1 MYVEVQEQEGI
12 GTNAGKYVI
21 ISFRRVGRSVRSD
34 KIIEESKKMKTII
47 KNAHVISPG
56 VDLEGATIVIENK
69 KIKSVGKKPVSE
81 KGADTV
87 VDAKGNYVMSGFIDV
102 HTHGALTYDFC
113 DPDPKAIF
121 EFAKAKLE
129 EGVTSVLPTTLTVS
143 HDELVTAA
151 KNLKAYADAGM
162 PYAKTPGIHLEGPF
176 INVKC
181 CGAQNPEYVRKP
193 DIKEVKAISKIFP
206 VKLISYAVETEGGAK
221 FAADCFKMGVVPSC
235 GHTGAKLKDL
245 MPAYAKGLRHMTHFC
260 NQMTPLHHREIG
272 MVGAGF
278 LIEDLNTEVICD
290 RIHLCDDML
299 RLIFKRRNLA
309 HVQMITD
316 SLRCSHC
323 KDGYAFTM
331 GGLEVKLEN
340 GEARLVKG
348 GNLAGSTLWMG
359 NALKNVHDV
368 TGIPLKDLVRTTSWN
383 QAIELGWGDELGK
396 VEKGYTAD
404 LVVINKKTWK
414 PATVLIDGEPK
425 I

>member
-1 MYVEVQEQEGI
+1 MQ
-12 GTNAGKYVI
+12 
-21 ISFRRVGRSVRSD
+21 
-34 KIIEESKKMKTII
+34 KTII

-56 VDLEGATIVIENK
+56 VDVENATVVVEGGRIARVTTAKV
-69 KIKSVGKKPVSE
+69 PE
-81 KGADTV
+81 KGAKAV
-87 VDAKGNYVMSGFIDV
+87 FDAKGHYLMPGFIDV

-113 DPDPKAIF
+113 DADPKAIF
-121 EFAKAKLE
+121 EIARGKLE
-129 EGVTSVLPTTLTVS
+129 EGVTSFLPTTLTVS
-143 HDELVTAA
+143 HDELAAAA

-181 CGAQNPEYVRKP
+181 CGAQNPKFVRKP
-193 DIKEVKAISKIFP
+193 SVKELKDIARVYP
-206 VKLISYAVETEGGAK
+206 VKQISYAVETDGGAK
-221 FAADCFKMGVVPSC
+221 FAKECIRLGVVPSC

-245 MPAYAKGLRHMTHFC
+245 MPAYRNGLRHMTHFC

-299 RLIFKRRNLA
+299 RLIFTRRSLA

-323 KDGYAFTM
+323 KDGYEFLM
-331 GGLEVKLEN
+331 GGIKVKLQN
-340 GEARLVKG
+340 GEARLEA

-359 NALKNVHDV
+359 NGLKNVHDV
-368 TGIPLKDLVRTTSWN
+368 TGIPLKDLVRCTSWN
-383 QAIELGWGDELGK
+383 QAIELGWGKTLGK
-396 VEKGYTAD
+396 VERGYTAD
-404 LVVINKKTWK
+404 LVVINPRTWK
-414 PATVLIDGEPK
+414 PSAVFVDGEQR

>member
-1 MYVEVQEQEGI
+1 ME
-12 GTNAGKYVI
+12 
-21 ISFRRVGRSVRSD
+21 
-34 KIIEESKKMKTII
+34 KTII
-47 KNAHVISPG
+47 KNAHVISPD
-56 VDLEGATIVIENK
+56 VDLENATIVIDGK
-69 KIKSVGKKPVSE
+69 TIKQVSKKPVSE
-81 KGADTV
+81 KGASTV
-87 VDAKGNYVMSGFIDV
+87 VDVKGQYVMPGFIDV
-102 HTHGALTYDFC
+102 HTHGANTYDFC
-113 DPDPKAIF
+113 DADPQAIF
-121 EFAKAKLE
+121 EIAKGKLA
-129 EGVTSVLPTTLTVS
+129 EGVTSFLPTTLTVS
-143 HDELVTAA
+143 HAELETAA

-193 DIKEVKAISKIFP
+193 AIAEVKAIARIFP
-206 VKLISYAVETEGGAK
+206 VRQISYAVETEGGAK
-221 FAADCFKMGVVPSC
+221 FAKECFKIGVVPSC
-235 GHTGAKLKDL
+235 GHTGAKLADL
-245 MPAYAKGLRHMTHFC
+245 MPAYRNGLRHMTHFC

-290 RIHLCDDML
+290 KIHLCPDML
-299 RLIFKRRNLA
+299 RLIFTRRNLA

-331 GGLEVKLEN
+331 GGLEVKLEH

-359 NALKNVHDV
+359 MGLKNVHDV
-368 TGIPLKDLVRTTSWN
+368 TGLPLKDLVRTTSWN
-383 QAIELGWGDELGK
+383 QAIEQGWGDTLGK

-404 LVVINKKTWK
+404 LVVINPRSWK
-414 PATVLIDGEPK
+414 PSAVFVDGAQR

>member
-1 MYVEVQEQEGI
+1 M
-12 GTNAGKYVI
+12 
-21 ISFRRVGRSVRSD
+21 S
-34 KIIEESKKMKTII
+34 KTII
-47 KNAHVISPG
+47 KNAHVISPAL
-56 VDLEGATIVIENK
+56 DIEGASIVIEK
-69 KIKSVGKKPVSE
+69 GRITRVAKGDVSA
-81 KGADTV
+81 KGADTI
-87 VDAKGNYVMSGFIDV
+87 VDVNGQYVMPGFIDV

-113 DPDPKAIF
+113 DADSKAIF
-121 EFAKAKLE
+121 EFAKGKLA
-129 EGVTSVLPTTLTVS
+129 EGVTSFLPTTLTVS
-143 HDELVTAA
+143 HGELVVAA
-151 KNLKAYADAGM
+151 KNLKAYAEAGM

-181 CGAQNPEYVRKP
+181 CGAQNPDYVRKP
-193 DIKEVKAISKIFP
+193 SIAEVKEIAKIYP

-221 FAADCFKMGVVPSC
+221 FAAQCFKAGVVPSC
-235 GHTGAKLKDL
+235 GHTAAKFKDL
-245 MPAYAKGLRHMTHFC
+245 MAAYKNGLRHMTHFC

-278 LIEDLNTEVICD
+278 LVEDLNTEVICD
-290 RIHLCDDML
+290 KIHLCPDML
-299 RLIFKRRNLA
+299 KLVFTRRNLA

-359 NALKNVHDV
+359 MGLKNVHDV

-383 QAIELGWGDELGK
+383 QAIELGMGKKLGK
-396 VEKGYTAD
+396 IEKGFVAD
-404 LVVINKKTWK
+404 LVVVNKRSWK
-414 PATVLIDGEPK
+414 PSAVFIDGEQR